1 LHVKVEKFKRGVNMK
16 VKYKADERI
25 AELRSK
31 FERNFNLILQKW
43 KTLSAQDKEYLVYL
57 ITDLYIQLNETLKD
71 MKLKR

>member
-1 LHVKVEKFKRGVNMK
+1 MK
-16 VKYKADERI
+16 AKYKADERI